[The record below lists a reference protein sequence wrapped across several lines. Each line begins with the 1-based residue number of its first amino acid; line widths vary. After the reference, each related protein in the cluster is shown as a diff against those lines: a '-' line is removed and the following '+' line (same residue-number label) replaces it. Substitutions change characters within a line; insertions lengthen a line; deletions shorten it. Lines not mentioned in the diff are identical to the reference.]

1 MGNPMHKT
9 GLGILFVVAACAC
22 QTGSGTVEPIVI
34 DLSHREPSATPTP
47 SPSPAAVSPIP
58 TPAAR
63 AVPTPPPS
71 EVSQTPPAAG
81 PEQVVD
87 RQLDAFNRHDPEA
100 LSATFA
106 DGATLYDLPDRVRQS
121 GVAEI
126 RKAYALAF
134 ANNPALRATISS
146 RILQGR
152 FVVDHKTVSGFAN
165 TPPVTE
171 VVIYEVVGGKVQ
183 RIWFLK

>member
-1 MGNPMHKT
+1 MHKT
-9 GLGILFVVAACAC
+9 GLGILLVVAACAC
-22 QTGSGTVEPIVI
+22 QTGGGDAEPIII

-47 SPSPAAVSPIP
+47 SSSPAAASPTP
-58 TPAAR
+58 APAAR
-63 AVPTPPPS
+63 AVPTPPPPS
-71 EVSQTPPAAG
+71 AVAETPPAAAAG

-87 RQLDAFNRHDPEA
+87 RQLDAFNRHDLEA

-106 DGATLYDLPDRVRQS
+106 DGAALYDLPDRVRQS

-134 ANNPALRATISS
+134 ANNPALKATISS

-152 FVVDHKTVSGFAN
+152 FVVDHETVSGFAN
-165 TPPVTE
+165 ESPVTE
-171 VVIYEVVGGKVQ
+171 IVIYEVVGGKVQ

>member
-1 MGNPMHKT
+1 MHKT
-9 GLGILFVVAACAC
+9 GLGILLVVAACAC
-22 QTGSGTVEPIVI
+22 QTGSGTVEPIII

-47 SPSPAAVSPIP
+47 SPSPAAPSPIP
-58 TPAAR
+58 APAAR
-63 AVPTPPPS
+63 AVPTPLPPS
-71 EVSQTPPAAG
+71 AVVEVPPAAAAG

-87 RQLDAFNRHDPEA
+87 RQLDAFNRHDLEA

-121 GVAEI
+121 GIAEI

-152 FVVDHKTVSGFAN
+152 FVVDHQTVSGFAN

-171 VVIYEVVGGKVQ
+171 IVIYEVVGGKVQ
-183 RIWFLK
+183 RIWFLR